1 MKVGR
6 LFMLVLIVALQANA
20 ANVEKQY
27 KKLVEKYDVDRLAK
41 TSNPDQPSEFWTLA
55 LNGNH
60 QLEKFKWD
68 ILNNKG
74 MEKEAIQKYNA
85 LPHFYPEIDESI
97 VTEMQG
103 FCDSILNVMGITP
116 LDMNCALYVVNSDDV
131 RAFTAPT
138 DNGFAM
144 CLTTGLL
151 SRKGVNSDVVKG
163 YVAHE
168 FARGALQQEL
178 QKLYSDIRQQR
189 KDKILTGILAGAV
202 IAGNVALDATTD
214 TDTYDYN
221 FWDNVYSE
229 RINKNVEEII
239 KKMPKEKTEQYA
251 FNYSKDQD
259 AEADLLAYR
268 FMQNIGLA
276 EDYITGLKV
285 LGAAYQQMQN
295 EVNYDPEVSERIQFL
310 NYVSSHPELDRKK
323 K

>member
-1 MKVGR
+1 MKTIK
-6 LFMLVLIVALQANA
+6 LLMIMLMVAFHANA
-20 ANVEKQY
+20 GNVEKQY
-27 KKLVEKYDVDRLAK
+27 KKLIEKYDVDRSAK
-41 TSNPDQPSEFWTLA
+41 NANPDQPSDFWTLA

-60 QLEKFKWD
+60 KLEKFKWD

-74 MEKEAIQKYNA
+74 MEKEAIQKYNS

-103 FCDSILNVMGITP
+103 YCDSILNVMGITP
-116 LDMNCALYVVNSDDV
+116 LDIKCALYIVNSDDV

-138 DNGFAM
+138 DQGFAM
-144 CLTTGLL
+144 CITTALL

-178 QKLYSDIRQQR
+178 QKLYSDVRQNR
-189 KDKILTGILAGAV
+189 KDKILTGLLAGAV
-202 IAGNVALDATTD
+202 IAGNIALDSSSD
-214 TDTYDYN
+214 NNTYEYN

-229 RINKNVEEII
+229 RINQNVEEII

-276 EDYITGLKV
+276 DDYITGLKV

-295 EVNYDPEVSERIQFL
+295 EVSYNPEASERIEFL
-310 NYVSSHPELDRKK
+310 NYVSSHPEIGRKK